1 MAARTPRELRK
12 FGLTVGGA
20 FLVLGTV
27 SWWRGHVVPPRVLWT
42 LGALLLAPGLLAP
55 ALLAPVERAWMRL
68 AEALGWVN
76 TRLILGV
83 LFYVVVTPL
92 GWVLRRFRDP
102 LDRRL
107 DGAGGSAWVRRPPAV
122 ADPAAY
128 RHQF

>member
-1 MAARTPRELRK
+1 MAARTPRDLRK

-27 SWWRGHVVPPRVLWT
+27 SRWRGHELPPRVLWA
-42 LGALLLAPGLLAP
+42 LGALLLVPGLVAP
-55 ALLAPVERAWMRL
+55 ALLAPVERLWMRF
-68 AEALGWVN
+68 AEGLGWVN
-76 TRLILGV
+76 TRIILGV
-83 LFYVVVTPL
+83 LFYGVVTPV

-107 DGAGGSAWVRRPPAV
+107 DDGRGSAWVRRPPAPP
-122 ADPAAY
+122 DPAAY